1 MALHIFW
8 FWYYD
13 RIAAYFHHYATYEI
27 PYGLYIHINVHFPKH
42 KHFICMAKFFI
53 YNIFTIH
60 KNDWPN
66 SMMMNFCWWC
76 CLCKKFNSVIFSCD
90 FLIKPQ
96 PSTFLLVY
104 YDTDAGNDSDNI
116 ILCILTLLMMILVLM
131 MPMLMEMI
139 ILSISSNTSLSAPTP
154 HSSSPALTR
163 LDQAKPA
170 SFILSSAKDLLCLLV
185 QV

>member
-90 FLIKPQ
+90 FLIRPQ

-104 YDTDAGNDSDNI
+104 YDIDAGNDSDNI
-116 ILCILTLLMMILVLM
+116 IFLYINFVDDDFGAYDAKANIIHILEHISVCAYSTLFLSGTYSPGPSQTSVLHI
-131 MPMLMEMI
+131 E
-139 ILSISSNTSLSAPTP
+139 
-154 HSSSPALTR
+154 
-163 LDQAKPA
+163 
-170 SFILSSAKDLLCLLV
+170 
-185 QV
+185 